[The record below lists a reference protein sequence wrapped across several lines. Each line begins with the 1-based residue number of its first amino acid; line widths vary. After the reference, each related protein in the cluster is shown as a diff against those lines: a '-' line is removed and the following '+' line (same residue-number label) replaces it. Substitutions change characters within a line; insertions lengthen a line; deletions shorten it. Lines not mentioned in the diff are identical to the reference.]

1 MYNGQLSARLH
12 LKAATTSGQGLVHP
26 WQIAAALLGMAG
38 PSGQT
43 PSDARFMVRSGALKV
58 SLNTA
63 MASVVQRSGSK
74 SNFVLAGPRRLEQ
87 CSKPWLADDS
97 SMGFYYL
104 NLYTSNHPIEE
115 SLKAYKPTSRM
126 E

>member
-1 MYNGQLSARLH
+1 MYNGQVSARLH
-12 LKAATTSGQGLVHP
+12 LKAATTSEHGLLHP

-63 MASVVQRSGSK
+63 MASIVQRSGSL
-74 SNFVLAGPRRLEQ
+74 SNFVLAGPRRL
-87 CSKPWLADDS
+87 
-97 SMGFYYL
+97 G
-104 NLYTSNHPIEE
+104 
-115 SLKAYKPTSRM
+115 R
-126 E
+126 